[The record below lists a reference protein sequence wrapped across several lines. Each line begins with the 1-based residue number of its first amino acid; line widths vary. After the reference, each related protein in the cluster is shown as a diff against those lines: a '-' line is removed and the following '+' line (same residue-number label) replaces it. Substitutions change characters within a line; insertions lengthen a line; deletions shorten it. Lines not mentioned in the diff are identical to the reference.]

1 MGHSGIAVTIYDPAN
16 EEALDSLEKQ
26 RHIEFKHVDLR
37 GDEWADL
44 GERRRRKSRKT
55 NDELDVMATKVIKT
69 KK

>member
-1 MGHSGIAVTIYDPAN
+1 MIQQTKKK
-16 EEALDSLEKQ
+16 LDSLEKQ

-55 NDELDVMATKVIKT
+55 KMMNLTLWQRKLLKSRKSKT
-69 KK
+69 KL